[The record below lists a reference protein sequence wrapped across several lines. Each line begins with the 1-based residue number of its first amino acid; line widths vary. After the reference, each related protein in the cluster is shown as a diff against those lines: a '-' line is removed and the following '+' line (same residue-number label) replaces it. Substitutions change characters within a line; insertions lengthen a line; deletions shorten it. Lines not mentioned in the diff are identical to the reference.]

1 MVLKEINRNYQ
12 GGIIMLWITK
22 EGASYQ
28 VVGCNIH
35 EEKGNHQLWVERP
48 SGKSTKIAESKNR
61 ADVKEVKN
69 MIDHAIKI
77 GDPVL
82 ELS

>member
-1 MVLKEINRNYQ
+1 
-12 GGIIMLWITK
+12 MLWLIK
-22 EGASYQ
+22 EGASHQ

-35 EEKGNHQLWVERP
+35 EEKGVHQLWVERP
-48 SGKSTKIAESKNR
+48 NGKSTKVAENKDRS
-61 ADVKEVKN
+61 AIKEIKN

-82 ELS
+82 ELN

>member
-1 MVLKEINRNYQ
+1 
-12 GGIIMLWITK
+12 MLWIIK
-22 EGASYQ
+22 EGSSHEI
-28 VVGCNIH
+28 VGCNIH

-48 SGKSTKIAESKNR
+48 NGRSTKIAENKNR
-61 ADVKEVKN
+61 DEVKLVKEA
-69 MIDHAIKI
+69 IDHAIKI